1 MLVEREAELA
11 VLDSAVRTVRR
22 GAGSLVLISGDAGS
36 GRSVLLHRLREL
48 AAAEGAHVLGA
59 SGAASERSFRF
70 GLARRLLHGL
80 SEFAREPGTDEHPA
94 HSAPAPDAALPPADE
109 DPGADPATVP
119 VSVLH
124 ALHALLVSTSS
135 RHAVVLAVDDLHWA
149 DDASLRCLAY
159 LIARLRGMRVLIAV
173 VLDPDTGRD
182 RAALTREIIA
192 AADHRV
198 RPGPLSVAA
207 TGTLVRDR
215 LAAEPAADA
224 DGFAAV
230 CHELTGG
237 HPRDLVSLLDQAA
250 ARGLRAGPGSLPLL
264 RALAEGDRRRR
275 LVRALSTT
283 ELAAD
288 VARAVVV
295 LGEHA
300 DPTLVQRLSGLTP
313 GGYEQALRALEP
325 WFRVRPDRIEVAVP
339 DDRGGLAAE
348 MLVDDVIAAVDE
360 SMAENDNTR
369 LHLRAA
375 ALLHGHGYPPEPV
388 GDQLLLVNSTLSSWG
403 VQRLREAAYT
413 VLPRSPEA
421 AARYLRRALLDLDS
435 GGMGR
440 ARLLAELGSVEL
452 GFDLPA
458 AIRHITQSVPQL
470 RDTRDRAGVLGRLP
484 LTVAGAVPQVAEMIR
499 TVAAEHGPAEQL
511 EGPDRELALRLEARA
526 RYTVLDDPAS
536 HAGVA
541 ARMAELDAR
550 QRAPGAAE
558 RELRVVLLSS
568 MALTGSPR
576 AAEVAAMARELLAQ
590 EPANSSAETHSVL
603 RYLPA
608 ILLSA
613 GAPEGLE
620 SWLALAADHA
630 RRQRATGMEALVA
643 AQRSLVLLDAGQ
655 VAQARR
661 SAMTA
666 LDLAEPDLP
675 ESMAAP
681 VFVMGGVA
689 RRLRDRELS
698 ERVLRLPHS
707 PDDLR
712 AMATRRLVQSGM
724 ALEDG
729 DPHSALTHLLD
740 CGRRL
745 EQAGWYGP
753 APYSWRPTAALLRHR
768 LGDIRAAV
776 ELAEEE
782 HARARDWGAAAP
794 LGRALRVRAVVTGGG
809 RGVEMLREA
818 VQVLRPAADRLELAS
833 ALVALGEALQERDPV
848 ESELL
853 LAEGGQLA
861 ARCGAPWQPGIPPA
875 AHSDRATG
883 PVELSGVLTRGEEAV
898 AKSAA
903 LGRTNQEIADELRVS
918 RRAVEKHLTAAYRK
932 LGIDGRADL
941 ANALSADHRDG

>member
-1 MLVEREAELA
+1 MLVEREPELA
-11 VLDSAVRTVRR
+11 VLESAVRTVRR
-22 GAGSLVLISGDAGS
+22 GTGALVLIDGAAGS
-36 GRSVLLHRLREL
+36 GRSVLLNRLREL

-59 SGAASERSFRF
+59 SGVASERSFRF

-80 SEFAREPGTDEHPA
+80 SELAREPESDADEHRSGA
-94 HSAPAPDAALPPADE
+94 APVAALPPADE
-109 DPGADPATVP
+109 DPGPDPATVP

-135 RHAVVLAVDDLHWA
+135 RRAVVLAVDDLHWA

-173 VLDPDTGRD
+173 VLDPDGGRA
-182 RAALTREIIA
+182 RTALTREIIS

-207 TGTLVRDR
+207 VGALVRDR
-215 LAAEPAADA
+215 LEAEPEANSEV
-224 DGFAAV
+224 FAAV

-250 ARGLRAGPGSLPLL
+250 ARGLRAGPGALPLL

-275 LVRALSTT
+275 LVRALSTA
-283 ELAAD
+283 EPAAD

-300 DPTLVQRLSGLTP
+300 DPALVQRLSGLTP
-313 GGYEQALRALEP
+313 SRYEQALRVLEP
-325 WFRVRPDRIEVAVP
+325 WFRVHPDRIEVAVP
-339 DDRGGLAAE
+339 AERGGLAAE
-348 MLVDDVIAAVDE
+348 MLAEDVIAAIDE
-360 SMAENDNTR
+360 SMAESDNTR

-388 GDQLLLVNSTLSSWG
+388 GDQLLLVNSSLSSWG

-470 RDTRDRAGVLGRLP
+470 RETRDRAGVLGRLP
-484 LTVAGAVPQVAEMIR
+484 LTVTGSVPQVAEMVR
-499 TVAAEHGPAEQL
+499 VVAAEHGPAEAL
-511 EGPDRELALRLEARA
+511 EGPDRDLALRLEARTRHLA
-526 RYTVLDDPAS
+526 LDDPQS
-536 HAGVA
+536 HADVA
-541 ARMAELDAR
+541 ERMAELDAR
-550 QRAPGAAE
+550 RRAPGGAE
-558 RELRVVLLSS
+558 RELRVVLLSA
-568 MALTGSPR
+568 MALTGAPR

-608 ILLSA
+608 VLLAA

-630 RRQRATGMEALVA
+630 RRQRAIGMEALVA
-643 AQRSLVLLDAGQ
+643 AQRGLVLLDAGQ
-655 VAQARR
+655 LEQARR
-661 SAMTA
+661 SAVRA

-675 ESMAAP
+675 EAMAAP
-681 VFVMGGVA
+681 VFVTGGVA
-689 RRLRDRELS
+689 RRLRDRELC

-712 AMATRRLVQSGM
+712 AMATRRLVQSSM
-724 ALEDG
+724 ALDDG
-729 DPHSALTHLLD
+729 DPRSALTHLLD

-768 LGDIRAAV
+768 LGDVRAAM

-782 HARARDWGAAAP
+782 HARARDWGAAAS
-794 LGRALRVRAVVTGGG
+794 LGRALRVRAVLTGGG

-833 ALVALGEALQERDPV
+833 ALVALGEALRERDPV
-848 ESELL
+848 ESDLL
-853 LAEGGQLA
+853 LAEGGRLA
-861 ARCGAPWQPGIPPA
+861 ARCGAPRLPGVPGA
-875 AHSDRATG
+875 ANPDRAIGSTES
-883 PVELSGVLTRGEEAV
+883 PASLTRGEESV
-898 AKSAA
+898 AELAA
-903 LGRTNQEIADELRVS
+903 LGRTNQEIANELRVT

-932 LGIDGRADL
+932 LGIEGRADL
-941 ANALSADHRDG
+941 AGALRPEWLRG